1 MAEHRRTSGTNQP
14 EDRGDGRGPDTQ
26 GNRNDEQT
34 SVELRGVQTSDTQF
48 QITTFQFPNTVETT
62 GDEDDDEEEQEVG
75 QQAVD
80 AEHDED
86 DSIVAGEVGQ
96 VVVNTA
102 LDLTEVSRL
111 GETLHVEEFGDRAE
125 VGEART
131 DGLGADAV
139 KAIAELRGDGA
150 DRELHGEY
158 VAVVYVER

>member
-1 MAEHRRTSGTNQP
+1 MAEHRHTSGTNQP

-26 GNRNDEQT
+26 GHRNDEQT
-34 SVELRGVQTSDTQF
+34 SVELRGIETSETQF
-48 QITTFQFPNTVETT
+48 QIATFQFPNTVETT
-62 GDEDDDEEEQEVG
+62 GDEDDDEEKQEVG

-86 DSIVAGEVGQ
+86 DGIVAGEVGQ
-96 VVVNTA
+96 VVVDTA
-102 LDLTEVSRL
+102 LDFTEVSRL

-139 KAIAELRGDGA
+139 KAIAEL
-150 DRELHGEY
+150 
-158 VAVVYVER
+158 